1 MLTGSKLSKL
11 AVGGLLVV
19 LFAFRIW
26 QSSGCLNFR
35 SFVFDSRRITATVE
49 SSRQYETNPNG
60 LLSRLEHNKLTVA
73 PYEFGL
79 NLSALLDPRY
89 LLDLIGP
96 AGLAA
101 ALIAIYSIVSQRRRA
116 GLLFLAILLTAQILA
131 TLFTSSKTDMLI
143 LCVLW
148 FLLGFWSLNFWSL
161 TKKRLFVFLLL
172 WLYSLWFF
180 FISWQLPLLCNE
192 ILFK

>member
-1 MLTGSKLSKL
+1 MLTSSKLLKL
-11 AVGGLLVV
+11 AVGSLLVV

-26 QSSGCLNFR
+26 QSSGCVNFR
-35 SFVFDSRRITATVE
+35 SFAFDKGRITATVE
-49 SSRQYETNPNG
+49 SSRQYETNPSG

-79 NLSALLDPRY
+79 NLSSLLDPR
-89 LLDLIGP
+89 LILDLVGP

-101 ALIAIYSIVSQRRRA
+101 ALIAIYVIVSQRRKT
-116 GLLFLAILLTAQILA
+116 GLIFLAILATAQILI

-148 FLLGFWSLNFWSL
+148 FLLGFWSLNFF
-161 TKKRLFVFLLL
+161 TKTKTRLFVFLLL
-172 WLYSLWFF
+172 WLYSFWFF
-180 FISWQLPLLCNE
+180 FISWQLPQICNE